1 MTLKWCAFT
10 GALMLAF
17 VFATLIHKGVTA
29 DPRGVETRW
38 WDGTVASKEV
48 RYPNGKLASRV
59 EFGDDGTTV
68 ISLNEWNERG
78 ALIHSKQRS
87 IEDGTV
93 EEKQFTYDG
102 KILVLHKLW
111 NGDELT
117 FRAERTFWP
126 NNGKI
131 STETINTE
139 DGLVPA
145 EVRQYDREGN
155 LQMERKILDNADAVT
170 SMYSNGKVTSRS
182 IFKANGDSWEEML
195 WDDGSLKYR
204 SKTTRLDGEQESEG
218 FTPSGKLLFK
228 LTGNLQA
235 KVREVYE
242 PDSGKLRLRQY
253 YKGWGMVK
261 VEEYS
266 LDTGRITRI
275 YLIDDDRG
283 IVSAVQQFRADGTL
297 ATVKQLDVG
306 DKVVKTTTYDAAGT
320 TIVSEQTGGTPETID
335 QDVFLDEVGLLN
347 RVEKGRKQ

>member
-29 DPRGVETRW
+29 DPPGVETRW

-48 RYPNGKLASRV
+48 RYPNGKLAMRV

-68 ISLNEWNERG
+68 ISLKEWNEHG

-170 SMYSNGKVTSRS
+170 TMYSSGKVTSRS
-182 IFKANGDSWEEML
+182 IFKANGDSWEEMV
-195 WDDGSLKYR
+195 WGDGSLKYR

-228 LTGNLQA
+228 ATGNLQT

-242 PDSGKLRLRQY
+242 PESGKLRLRQY

-266 LDTGRITRI
+266 LDTGRVTRA
-275 YLIDDDRG
+275 YVIDDDRG

-297 ATVKQLDVG
+297 ELVKQLDVG
-306 DKVVKTTTYDAAGT
+306 DKVVKTTTYDAAGK
-320 TIVSEQTGGTPETID
+320 TIVSEQAGGTPENLDRDI
-335 QDVFLDEVGLLN
+335 FLDEVGLLN
-347 RVEKGRKQ
+347 LFKEGRKQ